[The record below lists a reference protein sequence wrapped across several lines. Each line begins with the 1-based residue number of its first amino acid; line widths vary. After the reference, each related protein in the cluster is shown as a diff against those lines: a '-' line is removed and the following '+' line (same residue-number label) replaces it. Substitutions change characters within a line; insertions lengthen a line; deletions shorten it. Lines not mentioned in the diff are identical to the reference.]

1 MGGTEKTD
9 LPCLWNC
16 NEFGETEKNRERDCV
31 ALWNSGGGRFWIR
44 TEFYIKGTTVAYLYT
59 IRGKVKRG
67 YFKATKDIVSNGT
80 SPRTPGS
87 GWGRCTDIRVRT
99 KTANGISD
107 GTEDYLKIMW
117 EYMTRFCTNC
127 SITDSNEIGY
137 PYTIP
142 DSEEDSDETLQ
153 SGLPIKTI
161 TNNPTGI
168 LGADGEEII
177 F

>member
-16 NEFGETEKNRERDCV
+16 NDFGQTEKNRERDCV
-31 ALWNSGGGRFWIR
+31 AIWESGGGRFWIR
-44 TEFYIKGTTVAYLYT
+44 TEFYTKGTTVAHLYT

-99 KTANGISD
+99 KTANGLSD

-127 SITDSNEIGY
+127 SIADSTEIGY

-142 DSEEDSDETLQ
+142 ETEEESDNTSQ

-161 TNNPTGI
+161 TNNPSGI